1 MEPYKLRHS
10 GKENSEIPTSSSEYP
25 HIGTALSRLKAAM
38 IVKGSHQ
45 APIQRESFGV
55 IPILKASTQR
65 IAVACRGS
73 WMPGASEVFGCP
85 HIFFQ
90 SRNKTSDDLFSVIYL
105 HFLPF
110 YISFGCPLYPG
121 CTFKIENWVVRC
133 PQVGCRGRR
142 APRATL
148 CTPLAHS
155 I

>member
-25 HIGTALSRLKAAM
+25 HIGIALSRLKAAM

-45 APIQRESFGV
+45 APIQSESLGV

-65 IAVACRGS
+65 IAVTCRGS

-85 HIFFQ
+85 QIFFSHLPTFSSFLHIFRMPPI
-90 SRNKTSDDLFSVIYL
+90 SWM
-105 HFLPF
+105 PF
-110 YISFGCPLYPG
+110 FYRKLGCWMPPG
-121 CTFKIENWVVRC
+121 WMPGAV
-133 PQVGCRGRR
+133 
-142 APRATL
+142 APPAPL

-155 I
+155 L